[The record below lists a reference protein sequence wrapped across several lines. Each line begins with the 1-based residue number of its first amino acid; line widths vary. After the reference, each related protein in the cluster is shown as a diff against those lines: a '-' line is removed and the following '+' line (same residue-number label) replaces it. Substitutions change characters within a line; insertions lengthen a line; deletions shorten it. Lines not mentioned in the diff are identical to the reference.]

1 MSPRRGLGL
10 VRVFAAKLR
19 GLFRGDPHDGELD
32 AEIQEHLRLLAER
45 FAAQGMSSEDAAA
58 AARRQFGSPARL
70 REDLRELSSLPSVES
85 LWSDL
90 RYVLRTLAKSP
101 GFAAVS
107 IATLGLGIGA
117 VTAIFSV
124 IDNVML
130 APFPY
135 ASAERMVFPRIED
148 VQQGAGSE
156 RQGYRVAEVLEL
168 AETNSVF
175 DGLTA
180 AFGELVLY
188 RHGEGTEYF
197 GGARVTPGTF
207 EFFGMPALHGRVL
220 QPADYEPGAP
230 PVFVM
235 RHKTWIERFGGDPA
249 VVDRSFLLNGAP
261 RTLVGVMPPRFG
273 WYGADVFIPQ
283 ALTRDAKLG
292 SMSTDPYWFLLG
304 RLKPGVSVQQAETDL
319 TVIARRLAKA
329 YPQSYPKQFAIR
341 VKTLGDSVVGR
352 IEATLYTVL
361 AAVGL
366 LLMIACSN
374 VANLMLARATA
385 REKEFALR
393 AVLGAGRARL
403 LRLLMVESLV
413 LAAGGAVL
421 GIFLAWAGL
430 KSLVA
435 AMPSDVIPSE
445 SVIELDAPVLALA
458 IGVAVVTA
466 LVFGL
471 APALQSAR
479 RDVNDSLRDSAKGTA
494 GGFRGGRLRDTVVV
508 IEVALSLTLLIGA
521 GLLMR
526 SFVALREVQL
536 GVRTDHVLT
545 TLLALPEDR
554 YPDARRVAGLMRPLL
569 ARLEGL
575 PGVVNAAAANALPP
589 YGGAESVFEVAGGA
603 QGEDRRTLF
612 QLVSEDYFG
621 VLHLA
626 LKEGRVFS
634 RAEVDDARMLAV
646 VNETFARRHLPAG
659 GAVGQRVRL
668 AKLAGSADPAKGA
681 WLEVVGVVGDVVNR
695 GLQGPVQPEL
705 WLPYTLTTSGAQV
718 LMVRTSQAP
727 EAITDAVRRS
737 VWATDS
743 GVALVRPGALEDLVG
758 ERLYAGP
765 RFGLLLMTAFG
776 VVGLVLVTVGVYSVL
791 AYSTTRKTHEIGIRM
806 ALGAERRD
814 VLGMIVRGGL
824 RLVLFG
830 IALGLVVSLGLGRL
844 IGGQLTGVTAYDPPT
859 LAATTLL
866 LTVTAAVAA
875 WIPARRAARLD
886 PTLALRNE

>member
-1 MSPRRGLGL
+1 MSPRRGTGAL
-10 VRVFAAKLR
+10 RVFAARLR
-19 GLFRGDPHDGELD
+19 GLVRGHPPDDELD

-45 FAAQGMSSEDAAA
+45 FAAQGMSREEAAV

-70 REDLRELSSLPSVES
+70 REDLRELSTLSSIEA

-90 RYVLRTLAKSP
+90 RYVLRTLARSP
-101 GFAAVS
+101 GFAAVGV
-107 IATLGLGIGA
+107 ATLGLGIGA

-135 ASAERMVFPRIED
+135 AHAERMVFPRIED

-156 RQGYRVAEVLEL
+156 RQGYTAAEVLEL
-168 AETNSVF
+168 AEANRAF

-188 RHGEGTEYF
+188 RHAEGTDYF
-197 GGARVTPGTF
+197 GGARVIPGSF
-207 EFFGMPALHGRVL
+207 EFFGMKALHGRVL

-235 RHKTWIERFGGDPA
+235 RHKAWIDRFGGDA
-249 VVDRSFLLNGAP
+249 SVLGQSLLLNGVQ

-283 ALTRDAKLG
+283 SLARDAKLG

-304 RLKPGVSVQQAETDL
+304 RLRPGVSIQEAEADL
-319 TVIARRLAKA
+319 TLVARRLAKA
-329 YPQSYPKQFAIR
+329 YPQAYPKQFAVR
-341 VKTLGDSVVGR
+341 VKPLGDSVVGR

-366 LLMIACSN
+366 LLTIACSN

-403 LRLLMVESLV
+403 VRLLMVESLV
-413 LAAGGAVL
+413 LAAGGAAL

-458 IGVAVVTA
+458 VGVAVVTA

-471 APALQSAR
+471 APALQSSR
-479 RDVNDSLRDSAKGTA
+479 RDVNDTLRDSAKGAA
-494 GGFRGGRLRDTVVV
+494 GGFRGGRLRDAVVV
-508 IEVALSLTLLIGA
+508 MEVALSLTLLIGA

-536 GVRTDHVLT
+536 GVRADHVFT
-545 TLLALPEDR
+545 TLLALPEER
-554 YPDARRVAGLMRPLL
+554 YQDARQVAGFMRPLL
-569 ARLEGL
+569 ERLEGL
-575 PGVVNAAAANALPP
+575 PGVLDAAAANAVPP
-589 YGGAESVFEVAGGA
+589 YGGAESVLEVAGGA
-603 QGEDRRTLF
+603 PGDDRRTLF
-612 QLVSEDYFG
+612 QLVSEGYFG
-621 VLHLA
+621 VLRLS
-626 LKEGRVFS
+626 LREGRVFT
-634 RAEVDDARMLAV
+634 REEVDGARMLAV
-646 VNETFARRHLPAG
+646 VNETFAKRHLSEGA
-659 GAVGQRVRL
+659 AVGQRVRL
-668 AKLAGSADPAKGA
+668 ARLDGAAKGA
-681 WLEVVGVVGDVVNR
+681 WIEVVGVVADVLNR

-705 WLPYTLTTSGAQV
+705 WLPYTVARSGAQG
-718 LMVRTSQAP
+718 LLVRTSQDP
-727 EAITDAVRRS
+727 EAITDGVRRA
-737 VWATDS
+737 VWATDE
-743 GVALVRPGALEDLVG
+743 GVALARPGALEDLVG

-765 RFGLLLMTAFG
+765 RFGMLLMTVFG
-776 VVGLVLVTVGVYSVL
+776 AVGLVLVTVGVYSVL
-791 AYSTTRKTHEIGIRM
+791 AYSATRKTHEIGIRM

-814 VLGMIVRGGL
+814 VVGMIVRGGL
-824 RLVLFG
+824 RLVLVG
-830 IALGLVVSLGLGRL
+830 VAIGLVASLGFGRM
-844 IGGQLTGVTAYDPPT
+844 IGGQLTGVAPHDPPT
-859 LAATTLL
+859 LAATVLL
-866 LTVTAAVAA
+866 LTATAAVAA

-886 PTLALRNE
+886 PTAALRSE